1 MTLDP
6 KAQIFL
12 ERLAAEAAAA
22 GPQPPL
28 AERPSESVRRSFN
41 ALLST
46 FDHPPN
52 PVARIDQLKIPG
64 PAGSIPA
71 RMYIPEG
78 KGPFPVLVYFHG
90 GGWVIGTLDTHDTC
104 CRELARSAGCAV
116 LSVDYRLAP
125 EHKFPAAAE
134 DAYAATCWVAGQGGS
149 LDIDPTRIAVGGD
162 SAGGN
167 LAAVVSLMARDR
179 SGPRLCYQAL
189 VYPVTNYSFAT
200 ASYRENADG
209 YYLTREKMTI
219 SGTSICRTKPAD
231 GTLMLRR
238 SRLPIWALCLRPSS
252 LRPGMIRYGTRTM
265 TTRTVCAR
273 RESRSRCCVTT
284 A

>member
-12 ERLAAEAAAA
+12 ERLAADAAAA

-28 AERPSESVRRSFN
+28 ADRPSESVRRSLN

-125 EHKFPAAAE
+125 EHRFPAAAE
-134 DAYAATCWVAGQGGS
+134 DAYAATCWVAEQGVS

-179 SGPRLCYQAL
+179 SRPRLCYQVL
-189 VYPVTNYSFAT
+189 VYPVTNHSFAT

-209 YYLTREKMTI
+209 YYLTRDKMTYFWNQYLPDEA
-219 SGTSICRTKPAD
+219 SGRHPYASPLQASD
-231 GTLMLRR
+231 LAP
-238 SRLPIWALCLRPSS
+238 SRRPS
-252 LRPGMIRYGTRTM
+252 
-265 TTRTVCAR
+265 
-273 RESRSRCCVTT
+273 
-284 A
+284 